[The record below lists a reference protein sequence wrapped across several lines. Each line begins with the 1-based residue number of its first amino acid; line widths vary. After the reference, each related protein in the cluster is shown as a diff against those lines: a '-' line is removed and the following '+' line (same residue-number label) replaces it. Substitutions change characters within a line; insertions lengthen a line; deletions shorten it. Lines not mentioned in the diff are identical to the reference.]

1 METSDPANFVM
12 LIFIGLLHYVSTY
25 NLQGAPKDLGDV
37 ENLNVL
43 DVGLEKYSFTDLH
56 FLTLI
61 ASKSWVKS

>member
-1 METSDPANFVM
+1 MFL
-12 LIFIGLLHYVSTY
+12 LIIFKVP
-25 NLQGAPKDLGDV
+25 PKDLGDV